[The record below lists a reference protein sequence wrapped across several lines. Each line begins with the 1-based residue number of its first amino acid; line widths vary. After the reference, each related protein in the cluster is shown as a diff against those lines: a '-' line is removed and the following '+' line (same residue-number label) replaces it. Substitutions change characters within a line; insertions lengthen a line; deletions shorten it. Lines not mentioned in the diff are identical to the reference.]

1 MAKYRIAVIEGDGTG
16 PEVIGCALRVLKSTA
31 LDAEFIPIEAGY
43 WAYQKFGKQV
53 TDSAWEIIGESNCIL
68 KGPTTTPMGGG
79 ETGMKSVAVT
89 LRQKLDLY
97 ANVRPCKSRPGVPV
111 PTKFTNLDFVIVRE
125 NTEGL
130 YKGIE
135 FKMSEDEVVSLR
147 VFTRK
152 GCERISRFGFELA
165 RKEKRRKVT
174 LVTKANILQLTDGF
188 FTKIFNKV
196 AENYPD
202 LEHEDIYVDRANM
215 YMITNPTYF
224 DVIVTSNL
232 FGDVLSDAAAGLI
245 GGLGLAPGA
254 NMGDNFAMFEAVH
267 GSAPK
272 YAGQKKV
279 NPTAMILSSVMML
292 RYLGEDSIAEK
303 VEKAVDRV
311 LLEGATNKEIVTY
324 DLGGTAT
331 NVKMTEEIIKRMD

>member
-1 MAKYRIAVIEGDGTG
+1 M
-16 PEVIGCALRVLKSTA
+16 
-31 LDAEFIPIEAGY
+31 
-43 WAYQKFGKQV
+43 
-53 TDSAWEIIGESNCIL
+53 
-68 KGPTTTPMGGG
+68 
-79 ETGMKSVAVT
+79 
-89 LRQKLDLY
+89 
-97 ANVRPCKSRPGVPV
+97 
-111 PTKFTNLDFVIVRE
+111 
-125 NTEGL
+125 
-130 YKGIE
+130 
-135 FKMSEDEVVSLR
+135 
-147 VFTRK
+147 
-152 GCERISRFGFELA
+152 
-165 RKEKRRKVT
+165 
-174 LVTKANILQLTDGF
+174 QLTDGF
-188 FTKIFNKV
+188 FTNIFYKV

-232 FGDVLSDAAAGLI
+232 FGDILSDAAAGLI

-292 RYLGEDSIAEK
+292 KYLGEENIAKK
-303 VEKAVDRV
+303 VENAVDKV

-331 NVKMTEEIIKRMD
+331 NVKMTEEIIKRME

>member
-1 MAKYRIAVIEGDGTG
+1 MAKYKIAVIEGDGTG
-16 PEVIGCALRVLKSTA
+16 PEVIGCARRVLEATKF
-31 LDAEFIPIEAGY
+31 DAEFIPIEAGY
-43 WAYQKFGKQV
+43 WAFQKFGKQV
-53 TDSAWEIIGESNCIL
+53 TDSAWEIIEESDCVL

-79 ETGMKSVAVT
+79 ESQMKSVAVT
-89 LRQKLDLY
+89 LRQRLDLY

-111 PTKFTNLDFVIVRE
+111 PTKFTNLNFVIVRE

-135 FKMSEDEVVSLR
+135 YKMSDDEVVSLR

-165 RKEKRRKVT
+165 RREKRKKVS
-174 LVTKANILQLTDGF
+174 LITKANILQLTDGF
-188 FTKIFNKV
+188 FTNIFNKV
-196 AENYPD
+196 AEEYPE
-202 LEHEDIYVDRANM
+202 LEHEDIYVDRASM
-215 YMITNPTYF
+215 YMVTNPVYF

-232 FGDVLSDAAAGLI
+232 FGDILSDAAAGLV
-245 GGLGLAPGA
+245 GGLGIAPGA

-272 YAGQKKV
+272 YAGQRKV

-292 RYLGEDSIAEK
+292 KYLGEAKLAEK
-303 VEKAVDRV
+303 VEKAVDSV
-311 LLEGATNKEIVTY
+311 LLAGATDKSIVTY

-331 NVKMTEEIIKRMD
+331 NDKMTDEIIKRLD